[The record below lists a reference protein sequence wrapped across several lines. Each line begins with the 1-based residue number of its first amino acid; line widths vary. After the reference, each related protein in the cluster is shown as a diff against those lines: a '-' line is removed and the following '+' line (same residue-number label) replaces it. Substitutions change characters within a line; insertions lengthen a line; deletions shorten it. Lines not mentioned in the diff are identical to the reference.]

1 MNTFIIGIKNTFSP
15 KRIAQELIE
24 LKGREKLLLAAM
36 IGATALAF
44 IFGGI
49 NASSTLQF
57 VLGIVTAINLIL
69 VDRGRLTNYSWGLA
83 STVVWLLIALNNRLI
98 GDIASQSYYFVMQFI
113 GIYMWQK
120 AITNNKDNENK
131 EVKEVA
137 PKSISKLQASGAIA
151 LAIIVYVIVL
161 ATSHHLHGSQIYLDS
176 TLLPLAIVSQLLMT
190 YGYKSQW
197 IGWILIDIVNVI
209 IWIKLVQSGGMQ
221 NLSMLALQIVMLINA
236 IYGAYVWN
244 RK

>member
-15 KRIAQELIE
+15 KNMAKELIE
-24 LKGREKLLLAAM
+24 LKGREKLLLMAM
-36 IGATALAF
+36 ISATALAF
-44 IFGGI
+44 LFGGI

-57 VLGIVTAINLIL
+57 VLGILTAINLIL
-69 VDRGRLTNYSWGLA
+69 VDRGRITNYSWGLA
-83 STVVWLLIALNNRLI
+83 STIVWLLIALNNRLI
-98 GDIASQSYYFVMQFI
+98 GDIASQSYYFIMQFI

-120 AITNNKDNENK
+120 EISHDKNNEDK

-137 PKSISKLQASGAIA
+137 PKSISKWQATAAIA
-151 LAIIVYVIVL
+151 LAIIVYIIVL

-176 TLLPLAIVSQLLMT
+176 TLLPLAIVSQILMT

-197 IGWILIDIVNVI
+197 IGWILIDVINVI
-209 IWIKLVQSGGMQ
+209 IWIKLVQSGGKE
-221 NLSMLALQIVMLINA
+221 NLSMLALQVVMLINA

>member
-15 KRIAQELIE
+15 KNMAKELIE
-24 LKGREKLLLAAM
+24 LKGREKLLLMAM
-36 IGATALAF
+36 IAATALAF

-69 VDRGRLTNYSWGLA
+69 VDRGRITNYSWGLA
-83 STVVWLLIALNNRLI
+83 STIVWLLVALNNRLI
-98 GDIASQSYYFVMQFI
+98 GDIASQSYYFIMQFI

-120 AITNNKDNENK
+120 EISHDTNNENK

-137 PKSISKLQASGAIA
+137 PKSISKWQATAAIV
-151 LAIIVYVIVL
+151 LAIIVYIIVL

-176 TLLPLAIVSQLLMT
+176 TLLPLAIVSQILMT

-197 IGWILIDIVNVI
+197 IGWILIDVINVI
-209 IWIKLVQSGGMQ
+209 IWVKLVQSGGMV
-221 NLSMLALQIVMLINA
+221 NLSMLVLQVVMLINA